1 MQYLRMEPES
11 ILDDHYDK
19 WHRGRIMAE
28 KGEVL
33 KWLHLR
39 CHEVHGK
46 KMPYDERYTQ
56 YIKKTG
62 LLPFVHLV
70 SRSTPHMNPCAI
82 TALVDRWRPETH
94 SFHLPCGEMTVTL
107 QDVSMILALPIKG
120 EPVCRSTSSD
130 GWREAM
136 RDLIG
141 NAPTTEKMSA
151 GAPYSWI
158 QRNFKKCPEGAED
171 EVVEMYARAYL
182 WYVVSRVLF
191 SDGTGSNASFMWLQ
205 LFAGWEHNLSWGTA
219 ALAYLYRQ
227 LDDACCKTGK
237 GASIGGCMLLLS
249 IWSWLRLPVGRPIE
263 MRRNDWN
270 DHRDPLRFPTAAYI
284 WDNTEPF
291 HGESKECYMR
301 YISQLDALTPEKVT
315 WEPYGEPGSIARHI
329 LFRVNPKCLEE
340 AHLWRMTCPLIC
352 FYAVE
357 YHLPDRVMRQ
367 FGLFQETPPPWK
379 DTRIELHELDKIR
392 QKKEKNWPI
401 RHRHYINKFKA
412 IIRRIE
418 DPKTVPVPLQPFDSE
433 AFNRYL
439 FWLGSVSR
447 LYIKPPAFAP
457 VDVGDGTYPDDED
470 MAKLD
475 YNRRTREGRNPDPT
489 RELRFVREEVSR
501 VLSDAELALQ
511 SGTESTLRV
520 FAERTK
526 NWARGLC
533 PNFLMHRLLVNG

>member
-1 MQYLRMEPES
+1 MEPES

-19 WHRGRIMAE
+19 WHRGRFMAE
-28 KGEVL
+28 KGEVF

-62 LLPFVHLV
+62 LLPFIHLV
-70 SRSTPHMNPCAI
+70 SRSMPYMNPCAI

-120 EPVCRSTSSD
+120 QPVCRSTASD

-141 NAPTTEKMSA
+141 NALTTEK
-151 GAPYSWI
+151 I
-158 QRNFKKCPEGAED
+158 
-171 EVVEMYARAYL
+171 
-182 WYVVSRVLF
+182 
-191 SDGTGSNASFMWLQ
+191 
-205 LFAGWEHNLSWGTA
+205 WGTA

-237 GASIGGCMLLLS
+237 VASIGGCMLLLS

-263 MRRNDWN
+263 MCRNDWK
-270 DHRDPLRFPTAAYI
+270 DHRDPLRMPTAAYL

-291 HGESKECYMR
+291 HGESEECYMR
-301 YISQLDALTPEKVT
+301 YTSQLDALTLEKVT
-315 WEPYGEPGSIARHI
+315 WEPYGEPGSIGRHI
-329 LFRVNPKCLEE
+329 LFRLNPKCLEE
-340 AHLWRMTCPLIC
+340 AHLWRMNCPLIC

-379 DTRIELHELDKIR
+379 DTRKELHELDKIR
-392 QKKEKNWPI
+392 QRKEKNWPN
-401 RHRHYINKFKA
+401 RHRHYITKFKA
-412 IIRRIE
+412 IIARIE
-418 DPKTVPVPLQPFDSE
+418 DPNTVPVPVQPFDSE

-439 FWLGSVSR
+439 F
-447 LYIKPPAFAP
+447 
-457 VDVGDGTYPDDED
+457 
-470 MAKLD
+470 
-475 YNRRTREGRNPDPT
+475 
-489 RELRFVREEVSR
+489 
-501 VLSDAELALQ
+501 
-511 SGTESTLRV
+511 
-520 FAERTK
+520 
-526 NWARGLC
+526 
-533 PNFLMHRLLVNG
+533 

>member
-1 MQYLRMEPES
+1 MEPES

-28 KGEVL
+28 KGEVF

-82 TALVDRWRPETH
+82 TVLVDRWRPETH

-120 EPVCRSTSSD
+120 EPVCRSTASD

-158 QRNFKKCPEGAED
+158 QNNFKKCPERVED
-171 EVVEMYARAYL
+171 EVVQMYARAYL
-182 WYVVSRVLF
+182 WYVVSWVLF
-191 SDGTGSNASFMWLQ
+191 SNGTGSNASFIWLQ

-270 DHRDPLRFPTAAYI
+270 DHRDPLRFPTAAYL

-291 HGESKECYMR
+291 HGESEECYMR
-301 YISQLDALTPEKVT
+301 YTSQLDALTPEKVT
-315 WEPYGEPGSIARHI
+315 WEPYGEPGSIGRHI
-329 LFRVNPKCLEE
+329 LFR
-340 AHLWRMTCPLIC
+340 
-352 FYAVE
+352 
-357 YHLPDRVMRQ
+357 
-367 FGLFQETPPPWK
+367 
-379 DTRIELHELDKIR
+379 LDKIR
-392 QKKEKNWPI
+392 QRKEKNWPNC
-401 RHRHYINKFKA
+401 HRHYITKFKA

-447 LYIKPPAFAP
+447 LYIKQPAFTP

-489 RELRFVREEVSR
+489 RELRFVCEEVSR

-511 SGTESTLRV
+511 SGTESTL
-520 FAERTK
+520 
-526 NWARGLC
+526 
-533 PNFLMHRLLVNG
+533 

>member
-1 MQYLRMEPES
+1 MEPES

-82 TALVDRWRPETH
+82 TTLGDQWRPETH

-120 EPVCRSTSSD
+120 EPVCRNTSSD

-141 NAPTTEKMSA
+141 NAPTREKMSA

-158 QRNFKKCPEGAED
+158 QRNFKKCPEGAGD
-171 EVVEMYARAYL
+171 EVVEIYARAYL

-227 LDDACCKTGK
+227 VITCTTWIVVFLRYIVHYLYLGLLSLFAIYILFLYVQLGDACCKTGK

-284 WDNTEPF
+284 WDNT
-291 HGESKECYMR
+291 
-301 YISQLDALTPEKVT
+301 
-315 WEPYGEPGSIARHI
+315 
-329 LFRVNPKCLEE
+329 
-340 AHLWRMTCPLIC
+340 
-352 FYAVE
+352 
-357 YHLPDRVMRQ
+357 
-367 FGLFQETPPPWK
+367 
-379 DTRIELHELDKIR
+379 
-392 QKKEKNWPI
+392 
-401 RHRHYINKFKA
+401 
-412 IIRRIE
+412 
-418 DPKTVPVPLQPFDSE
+418 
-433 AFNRYL
+433 
-439 FWLGSVSR
+439 
-447 LYIKPPAFAP
+447 
-457 VDVGDGTYPDDED
+457 
-470 MAKLD
+470 
-475 YNRRTREGRNPDPT
+475 
-489 RELRFVREEVSR
+489 
-501 VLSDAELALQ
+501 
-511 SGTESTLRV
+511 
-520 FAERTK
+520 
-526 NWARGLC
+526 
-533 PNFLMHRLLVNG
+533 